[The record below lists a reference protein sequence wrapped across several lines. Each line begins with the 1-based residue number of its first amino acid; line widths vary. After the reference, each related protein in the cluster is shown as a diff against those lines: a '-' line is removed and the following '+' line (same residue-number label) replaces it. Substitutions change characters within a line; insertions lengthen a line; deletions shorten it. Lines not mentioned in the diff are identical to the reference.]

1 MNYGMNFIRVW
12 KGMVMLNNEIL
23 IQYIRTPKKLE
34 ARIKRDSLGVP
45 HAYIVESGN
54 VPCGVLVATGKG
66 QIGWSLCNSN
76 DQFDPERGKSIAEAR
91 AGLYGNRSITEI
103 VSKAPISIRQ
113 DIQKMYNRSV
123 RFYK

>member
-1 MNYGMNFIRVW
+1 MA
-12 KGMVMLNNEIL
+12 MLNNEIL